1 MRYCKAGGHAFHQLS
16 NVMVRFERKYNAD
29 LRQMPIGEMVNKLD
43 DTDKKLLNRV
53 LEGNMIQPRMT
64 PVSLT
69 KLEIEIL
76 LNTISEAQGQA
87 MEPDSVWKLD
97 IQLLKEKLRE
107 AHHAVTE

>member
-1 MRYCKAGGHAFHQLS
+1 MRYCKAGGYAFNQLS

-69 KLEIEIL
+69 KVELELL
-76 LNTISEAQGQA
+76 LNAISQAQTQA
-87 MEPDSVWKLD
+87 AQPDTVWKLD

-107 AHHAVTE
+107 AHHAITQ